1 MPSWTSKMTLFKVTY
16 IQVVKGRKDACF
28 DWIDVTVRPPAATA
42 SFFTMLKHQTALF
55 ITTKLASSHLTACE
69 IKSQFYISDQFYPMR
84 DYKTSIINFLW
95 LNKIVCIQSY
105 YLLEL
110 HP

>member
-1 MPSWTSKMTLFKVTY
+1 MTLFKVTY

-84 DYKTSIINFLW
+84 DYKTSIINFL
-95 LNKIVCIQSY
+95 
-105 YLLEL
+105 
-110 HP
+110 